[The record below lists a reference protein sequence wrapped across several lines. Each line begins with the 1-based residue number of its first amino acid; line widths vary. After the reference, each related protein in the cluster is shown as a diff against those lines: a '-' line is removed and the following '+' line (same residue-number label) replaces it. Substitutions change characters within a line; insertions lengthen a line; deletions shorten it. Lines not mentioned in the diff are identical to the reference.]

1 MKRSKQQT
9 VRTRLRAGIR
19 CHNRFY
25 SILMRDLKLASQNGV
40 YSDCL
45 SHLFGDLVPAD
56 VLKRAGGVYLAFE
69 VNLGQRRPDCVCTI
83 HLERESKGLCFLIE
97 LKTCRFSKDMNT
109 ASKTTQQRG
118 GLKQLNDS
126 VGLITKILPPG
137 NGELILVPMLV
148 FIAQRGMRIL
158 KITSLPHKLL
168 SSNIKTLAANLTKL
182 AEYIPK
188 PAKTVKESGKG
199 KKLLKV
205 RKNIKQEVSVENVDS
220 NCLKCNCKKCICV
233 KSNDEFNFIDLTK
246 SDTPP
251 SSHSNALTLTN
262 PIKWVSSL
270 FN

>member
-1 MKRSKQQT
+1 MKRGQRQT

-45 SHLFGDLVPAD
+45 SHLFGDLVPVD
-56 VLKRAGGVYLAFE
+56 VLKKAGGVYLAFE

-83 HLERESKGLCFLIE
+83 HLEGESKSLCFLIE

-109 ASKTTQQRG
+109 ASKTNQQRG

-126 VGLITKILPPG
+126 VSLITKILPPG
-137 NGELILVPMLV
+137 NGKLILVPLLV
-148 FIAQRGMRIL
+148 FVAQRGMRVL
-158 KITSLPHKLL
+158 KVTSLPHKIL
-168 SSNIKTLAANLTKL
+168 SSNIKTLVANLTRL

-188 PAKTVKESGKG
+188 PAKAIKGSGNCKNSSTKKNVKNVK
-199 KKLLKV
+199 
-205 RKNIKQEVSVENVDS
+205 NVDS
-220 NCLKCNCKKCICV
+220 NCLKCNCRKCICV
-233 KSNDEFNFIDLTK
+233 KTSNEFNFINLTK
-246 SDTPP
+246 YDTPP
-251 SSHSNALTLTN
+251 SCSDSNSLTLTN
-262 PIKWVSSL
+262 PVKWVSSL